1 MKYILSSCLGA
12 LLDRATKTRLCLAV
26 LLVCFHSSLAFST
39 ERAIEIIDR
48 MEALYQGTSSSAKMT
63 MIVETPQYRRTME
76 MESSSMGTENSF
88 IRILSP
94 RKDRG
99 IATLKLGMEMWNYL
113 PKINKVIKVPP
124 SMMMGSWMGSDFT
137 NDDLVKQTTL
147 TDEYTLTLEET
158 DELYT
163 IILVPK
169 TATVTVWGK
178 IDYVVNKQYMV
189 PVAQN
194 FYDDNGELVRK
205 LVFTDLKDFSGR
217 MIPSRLEM
225 IPMNREGHKTIIIY
239 EELQFDPPDVDESIF
254 TLRNLRSRF

>member
-1 MKYILSSCLGA
+1 MYDIRSSCLSGFRHR
-12 LLDRATKTRLCLAV
+12 LLLSY
-26 LLVCFHSSLAFST
+26 LLLLLSLFPFNIASAAET
-39 ERAIEIIDR
+39 AIEIIDQ
-48 MEALYQGTSSSAKMT
+48 MEALYQGESSRASMT
-63 MIVETPQYRRTME
+63 MIVETPQYQRTIE
-76 MESSSMGTENSF
+76 LEASSMGTENSF
-88 IRILSP
+88 IRIISP

-99 IATLKLGMEMWNYL
+99 IATLKLDMEMWNYL

-147 TDEYTLTLEET
+147 TDEYALTLEET

-163 IILVPK
+163 IVLVPK
-169 TATVTVWGK
+169 EETVTVWGK
-178 IDYVVNKQYMV
+178 IDYIVNKQYMV

-194 FYDDNGELVRK
+194 FYDDNGEIIRK
-205 LVFTDLKDFSGR
+205 LEFTELKDFAGR

-225 IPMNREGHKTIIIY
+225 IPMNKEGNKTIVIY
-239 EELQFDPPDVDESIF
+239 DNLEFNPPGVDESIF